1 MPSRYVYGM
10 SREEMLAEL
19 RALREPDLMVAGR
32 DSSDVDPAH
41 LSDDQ
46 LREIVKLA
54 RWRTLLPRD

>member
-1 MPSRYVYGM
+1 M

-19 RALREPDLMVAGR
+19 RALREPELLVADR
-32 DSSDVDPAH
+32 DGADVDPTH
-41 LSDDQ
+41 LSDED